1 MFKMDKHNPY
11 FRLQT
16 YYGWFVNDKNNY
28 WMDDSFE
35 CGISI
40 KHLHEKLNIPVAVIR
55 KDILCIFKWQRSIR
69 DFLDEKKSL
78 NKIEIDE
85 KPEISFYD
93 EDDSYQLLNDKYH
106 IEKLIDE
113 FYNQESDTFE
123 KLFIEG
129 TFDNLPIALLVEE
142 NMYRFPLSQ
151 EEAVALWNLNITK
164 DVKLNRFEFD
174 RTYIDFYDVKDSYLF
189 TNQYMDINSKLEK
202 INQAITEKNCLDIVY
217 RVSADRTIK
226 FYFKP
231 LKITYDADEDVY
243 AILSIYKGRVQVHRL
258 DRIES
263 ICESDKKIADADE
276 SLLDIYPNVW
286 GNCFSDEPEQVKV
299 RFYNEANVW
308 NKVKKEL
315 ANRVNGKLYEK
326 DGYLYY
332 EDIVYGISKFRSWLY
347 GYGSSAI
354 VLEPESLRKHII
366 DSLREREKYYIEN

>member
-1 MFKMDKHNPY
+1 MERMFKMDKHNPY

-28 WMDDSFE
+28 WMDDS
-35 CGISI
+35 
-40 KHLHEKLNIPVAVIR
+40 LIR

-202 INQAITEKNCLDIVY
+202 INQAITE
-217 RVSADRTIK
+217 
-226 FYFKP
+226 
-231 LKITYDADEDVY
+231 
-243 AILSIYKGRVQVHRL
+243 
-258 DRIES
+258 
-263 ICESDKKIADADE
+263 
-276 SLLDIYPNVW
+276 
-286 GNCFSDEPEQVKV
+286 
-299 RFYNEANVW
+299 
-308 NKVKKEL
+308 NKVLFKT
-315 ANRVNGKLYEK
+315 NEK
-326 DGYLYY
+326 N
-332 EDIVYGISKFRSWLY
+332 K
-347 GYGSSAI
+347 
-354 VLEPESLRKHII
+354 
-366 DSLREREKYYIEN
+366 